1 VRIGLVCPYS
11 FDVPG
16 GVQNHVKDLALVL
29 LARGHQVAVL
39 APGDETVRR
48 PSHIQTISGVVPI
61 SFNGAVARVAFGP
74 RVATR
79 TRRWLKDGDFDVVH
93 IHDPATPSVSLL
105 ALWESDATVV
115 ATFHAANRHSRA
127 MSFVAGA
134 LRTSM
139 EKISARIAVS
149 ETARSSLVQHIGGEP
164 VVIPNGIFCRDFEAA
179 VPRPEWADPGPTV
192 AFLGRTGETRK
203 GLTVVMSAFTR
214 VLAAYPGARL
224 LVAGTGRGALAG
236 MPPSLDGHVQAL
248 GMLSD
253 DDRASLLASAT
264 VYIAPQLG
272 GESFGV
278 VLVEAMAAGAAIVAS
293 DIPAFSSVL
302 DRGRLG
308 ELFTV
313 GDPEAAACS
322 IVRVLGDPLLRE
334 RMRAAAAGAVRRYDW
349 SVVAPQIEAVYDTVA
364 NLDSARHVG

>member
-11 FDVPG
+11 LDVPG
-16 GVQNHVKDLALVL
+16 GVQNHVKDLARVL
-29 LARGHQVAVL
+29 LARGHEVAVL
-39 APGDETVRR
+39 APGDETAGR

-79 TRRWLKDGDFDVVH
+79 TRRWLKDGAFDVVH

-105 ALWESDATVV
+105 ALWASDATVV
-115 ATFHAANRHSRA
+115 ATFHAANLHSRA

-164 VVIPNGIFCRDFEAA
+164 VVIPNGIFCRDFEDA
-179 VPRPEWADPGPTV
+179 VLRPEWVDPGPTV

-203 GLTVVMSAFTR
+203 GLAVVMSAFTR

-224 LVAGTGRGALAG
+224 LIAGTGRDVLAG
-236 MPPSLDGHVQAL
+236 MPPSLDGHVQVL
-248 GMLSD
+248 GVLSD
-253 DDRASLLASAT
+253 TERASLLASAT

-278 VLVEAMAAGAAIVAS
+278 VLVEAMAARAAIVAS
-293 DIPAFSSVL
+293 DLPAFSSVL
-302 DRGRLG
+302 DHGRLG
-308 ELFTV
+308 ALFAV
-313 GDPEAAACS
+313 GDPEAAARG
-322 IVRVLGDPLLRE
+322 IVRVLDDPPLRE

-364 NLDSARHVG
+364 RLDPARHAG